1 MHQPI
6 HGGQKAFPFSGNSL
20 EKFFGAACKRD
31 GRERAMAGERDT
43 LHEDISKKTPLFS
56 FITEKI
62 SVNSFFRCRYQ
73 LASAVQDSG
82 ILRAH

>member
-6 HGGQKAFPFSGNSL
+6 HGGQKAFPFSGNAL

-31 GRERAMAGERDT
+31 GRERAMAGKEI
-43 LHEDISKKTPLFS
+43 HYKKTHQRKLLYFR

-62 SVNSFFRCRYQ
+62 SVNRFFRDRYQ
-73 LASAVQDSG
+73 LRQVQSNSF
-82 ILRAH
+82 